1 MTSLK
6 KLLPYIIIV
15 IVILLYLDQCKK
27 RGNES
32 DINAALNDTLTIII
46 NKDGTQTTKTSII
59 TATSKRDL
67 LRLETRNK
75 EIKRLQRLLGETKRL
90 ISATVF
96 SNSTAARITSTSTI
110 SHRDTIYLE
119 NGIEIYPTYWT
130 LFKDEWQDF
139 NVTANQD
146 TFLIDYKVFNRYEI
160 TQAYEKRKKGL
171 FRKRVPVITIHNLN
185 PHTLTL
191 ELKSF
196 AIKPKPR
203 KYSIGVGAYYGISI
217 PTGVPALIIGGGIQY
232 NLLGR

>member
-1 MTSLK
+1 MTLLK
-6 KLLPYIIIV
+6 QLLPYIIIV
-15 IVILLYLDQCKK
+15 VLMLLYLDQC
-27 RGNES
+27 RTTGDER
-32 DINAALNDTLTIII
+32 DINTALNDTLTFII

-59 TATSKRDL
+59 TSTSKRDL
-67 LRLETRNK
+67 IRLETRNK

-90 ISATVF
+90 LSATVF
-96 SNSTAARITSTSTI
+96 SNNTASRITSGSTI

-119 NGIEIYPTYWT
+119 NGIEVWPTYWT
-130 LFKDEWQDF
+130 IFKDEWQDF

-146 TFLIDYKVFNRYEI
+146 TFLIDYIVFNRYEI

-185 PHTLTL
+185 PHTETLT
-191 ELKSF
+191 LKSF

-217 PTGVPALIIGGGIQY
+217 PTGVPTLIIGGGIQY